1 MMPLCAIETSA
12 MSEYGLPKNIP
23 VHCLEAVA
31 EFLAKRKTGQILL
44 NVNRGEIQSFEL
56 KEHHRIQSFEKQQ
69 AFDRM
74 ARTLPEKD
82 SYPTGDDL

>member
-1 MMPLCAIETSA
+1 
-12 MSEYGLPKNIP
+12 MSEYGLPTNIP

-56 KEHHRIQSFEKQQ
+56 KEHHRVLREG
-69 AFDRM
+69 
-74 ARTLPEKD
+74 PE
-82 SYPTGDDL
+82 GA